1 MSIRPIDL
9 NGMIQNT
16 QEVSKDRSAEQNRP
30 MVQQDFVAIETQNEV
45 ELAAE
50 QVHEFENATDG
61 EMDAS
66 NGNGQGY
73 ERRNGAKGNKNK
85 KKKKVSDGVVRLKN
99 GVKSFDMKI

>member
-1 MSIRPIDL
+1 MSIRPIDF

-16 QEVSKDRSAEQNRP
+16 QEVSKDRSTEQNRP
-30 MVQQDFVAIETQNEV
+30 MVQQDFVAIETANEV

-50 QVHEFENATDG
+50 QVHEFENATDS

-66 NGNGQGY
+66 NGSGEGY
-73 ERRNGAKGNKNK
+73 QRQSGEKKKK

-99 GVKSFDMKI
+99 SVKSFDMKI